1 LEGNTVILKTRF
13 TEAYGLTTPIA
24 QAGMAFVGMT
34 PDLAIAVSNAGALG
48 SLGVG
53 LMPVPALTQTISA
66 IRAGT
71 TGPFN
76 VNFITI
82 FTEQA
87 QIDAVCAAA
96 PAVVSFHWG
105 HPARAWIDQLH
116 AAGVRVFEQVGS
128 VDHAKRAVDDG
139 VDVVVA
145 QGIEAGGH
153 NFSTLPTFALVPL
166 VVDAVAPALVL
177 ASGGVADGRGL
188 AAALMLGA
196 DGAWIGTRLVATSES
211 AAHDGY
217 KARVVNAPGTE
228 TALTGMFGPDI
239 PQFNPMR
246 VLRNRVVREWQNRVA
261 EIPTDTSQLP
271 VIGRMNLGGQEV
283 DMHQFSNLVPMRQ
296 LTTGDLEEMALLAG
310 QGVGLV
316 RSVKPAGTVVAEI
329 TTQARMMLDQYRTSG
344 SGLAGATARPH
355 SRY

>member
-1 LEGNTVILKTRF
+1 MDLSTRF
-13 TEAYGLTTPIA
+13 TRAYGLTTPIA

-53 LMPVPALTQTISA
+53 LMPAPVLKQTIDA
-66 IRAGT
+66 IRLGT
-71 TGPFN
+71 SRPFN
-76 VNFITI
+76 VNFISILTDQ
-82 FTEQA
+82 E
-87 QIDAVCAAA
+87 QIDTVAAA
-96 PAVVSFHWG
+96 GVAVASFHWG

-116 AAGVRVFEQVGS
+116 TAGVRVFEQVGS
-128 VDHAKRAVDDG
+128 VDQARRAVDDG

-145 QGIEAGGH
+145 QGTEAGGH

-166 VVDAVAPALVL
+166 VVDAVTPAMVL
-177 ASGGVADGRGL
+177 ASGGIADGRGL

-196 DGAWIGTRLVATSES
+196 DGVWVGTRFVATAES

-217 KARVVNAPGTE
+217 KQRVVAAEATQ
-228 TALTGMFGPDI
+228 TAVTGMFGPDM

-246 VLRNRVVREWQNRVA
+246 VLRNRVVREWQDRVG
-261 EIPTDTSQLP
+261 EIPADTSELP

-283 DMHQFSNLVPMRQ
+283 PMHKFSNLVPMRD
-296 LTTGDLEEMALLAG
+296 LTTGDLSEMALLAG

-316 RSVKPAGTVVAEI
+316 RSVVPAAQVVADM
-329 TTQARMMLDQYRTSG
+329 TAQARATLDRYR
-344 SGLAGATARPH
+344 P
-355 SRY
+355 SRLGPGVMAPGPR